1 MLRHG
6 NAAASTPSVQG
17 PAARQDLAIRNILIA
32 FRDSARSPCQ
42 CPLSQAFG
50 QTQFCPAHHVTLCI
64 TIPSGNVIR

>member
-32 FRDSARSPCQ
+32 SKNSMRSPCQ
-42 CPLSQAFG
+42 CLLVLAFG

-64 TIPSGNVIR
+64 TMP